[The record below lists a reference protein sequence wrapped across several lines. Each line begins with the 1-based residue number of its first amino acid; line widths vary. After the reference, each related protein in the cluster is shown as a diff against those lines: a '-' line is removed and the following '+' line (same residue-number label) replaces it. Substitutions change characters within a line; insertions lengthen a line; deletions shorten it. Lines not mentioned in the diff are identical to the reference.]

1 MAHLVETM
9 AYAGEVPWHGL
20 GVQVPSDLS
29 PEQMLDKAGL
39 NWTVEKKP
47 AFFEMDDKKF
57 PVGWSALTRSSDNS
71 VLDIV
76 SNDWNPVQNH
86 EAFNFF
92 EEYCRVGDM
101 DMHTAGS
108 LKNGQIVWALAKVKD
123 SFELFKGDQVDSY
136 LLFTNPHR
144 FGQAID
150 IRFTP
155 IRVVCNNTLQAALNG
170 LENKVSIISGEY
182 DVNSSTYSNS
192 LAVESPT
199 NSMCEKNWL
208 HVPGTDHF
216 IHSWNPL
223 QVGRICDTKFDIFK
237 SINLPPFFS
246 LLRGSAP
253 PIEVNGKWFVLTH
266 LVEYAKCRNYYHCI
280 VELEKESYT
289 PLKVSMP
296 FTFKGSGIEYCVSG
310 RLLNNNILEYY
321 VSFMDKD
328 SSRVSFSIDS
338 LEWVN
343 LN

>member
-29 PEQMLDKAGL
+29 PDQMLDKAGL

-108 LKNGQIVWALAKVKD
+108 LKNGQIVWALAKVKE

-155 IRVVCNNTLQAALNG
+155 IRVVCNNTLTLSLSSKSDSVVKVNHRSVFDADQVKQMLGIATDKLAKYKEMAAFLGSRKFKAESAKDYFKEIFPSLSQNDKELSKAAERALQVLHTQPG
-170 LENKVSIISGEY
+170 ARFAEGSWWQPFNAV
-182 DVNSSTYSNS
+182 TY
-192 LAVESPT
+192 L
-199 NSMCEKNWL
+199 
-208 HVPGTDHF
+208 TDHV
-216 IHSWNPL
+216 IGRSNDTRL
-223 QVGRICDTKFDIFK
+223 Q
-237 SINLPPFFS
+237 
-246 LLRGSAP
+246 SAWYGP
-253 PIEVNGKWFVLTH
+253 NKQLKVKALEKA
-266 LVEYAKCRNYYHCI
+266 VEYA
-280 VELEKESYT
+280 EAA
-289 PLKVSMP
+289 
-296 FTFKGSGIEYCVSG
+296 
-310 RLLNNNILEYY
+310 
-321 VSFMDKD
+321 
-328 SSRVSFSIDS
+328 
-338 LEWVN
+338 
-343 LN
+343 